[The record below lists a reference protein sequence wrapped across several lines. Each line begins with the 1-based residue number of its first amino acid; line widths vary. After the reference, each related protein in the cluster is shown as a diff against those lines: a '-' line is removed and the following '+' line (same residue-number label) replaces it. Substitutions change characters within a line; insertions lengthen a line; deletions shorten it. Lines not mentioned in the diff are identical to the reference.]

1 MSGLLFAAAGLLV
14 LAGVQKVADPKPLV
28 RAFRSIGL
36 RLPAPVVQVVALAEV
51 AVGVVALVTGHGLAV
66 AVSYAVFTVFVL
78 VARARG
84 GVLASC
90 GCFGKQDTPP
100 TLLHAAVTAGF
111 AAASVQ
117 GAPGGVPLDLALLVT
132 TCALGVTAYLALA
145 LLPMLRVR

>member
-1 MSGLLFAAAGLLV
+1 MTGVFFAAAGLLV
-14 LAGVQKVADPKPLV
+14 LAGLQKVADPKPLV

-36 RLPAPVVQVVALAEV
+36 RLPAPVVQVIAFAEV
-51 AVGVVALVTGHGLAV
+51 VVGTLALVTGQGVAV

-90 GCFGKQDTPP
+90 GCFGKQDMPP

-111 AAASVQ
+111 AVASVE
-117 GAPGGVPLDLALLVT
+117 GAPGAVPLDLALLVT
-132 TCALGVTAYLALA
+132 TVALGMTAYLVLA